1 MMGNSKK
8 IDSVAV
14 STFADH
20 EVIVPPNKLKKAVVK
35 HRGTGTD
42 VDPVSRAEQALADLA
57 SEFTQWMEME
67 CRRLDAARNHAKHSG
82 LSSKSR
88 EELFR
93 VAHDIKGQAATLGFP
108 LIAPVAESLC
118 RLIEHT
124 PEPTRIPITLIDQHV
139 DGIRA
144 IAHKNTQGDAETTAL
159 RLAHRLRQ
167 VTDEFL
173 LHENHDRREYIE
185 ELLGRPLAERGT

>member
-1 MMGNSKK
+1 MANSKK

-35 HRGTGTD
+35 HRGPGID
-42 VDPVSRAEQALADLA
+42 DPVSRAEQALADLS
-57 SEFTQWMEME
+57 SEFSQWMEIE
-67 CRRLDAARNHAKHSG
+67 CRRLDAARNQAKHSG
-82 LSSKSR
+82 LTDKNR

-93 VAHDIKGQAATLGFP
+93 AAHDIKGQAATFGFP

-124 PEPTRIPITLIDQHV
+124 PEPGRISLTLIDQHV

-167 VTDEFL
+167 VTNEFL

-185 ELLGRPLAERGT
+185 ELLGPPVVECGT

>member
-1 MMGNSKK
+1 MANSKK

-35 HRGTGTD
+35 HRGPGID
-42 VDPVSRAEQALADLA
+42 DPVSRAEQALADLS
-57 SEFTQWMEME
+57 SEFSQWMEIE
-67 CRRLDAARNHAKHSG
+67 CRRLDAARNQAKHSG
-82 LSSKSR
+82 LTDKNR

-93 VAHDIKGQAATLGFP
+93 AAHDIKGQAATFGFP

-124 PEPTRIPITLIDQHV
+124 PEPGRIPLTLIDQHV

-167 VTDEFL
+167 VTNEFL

-185 ELLGRPLAERGT
+185 ELLGSPLADRRT

>member
-1 MMGNSKK
+1 MANSKK

-35 HRGTGTD
+35 HRGPGID
-42 VDPVSRAEQALADLA
+42 DPVSRAEQALADLS
-57 SEFTQWMEME
+57 SEFSQWMEIE
-67 CRRLDAARNHAKHSG
+67 CRRLDAARNQAKHSG
-82 LSSKSR
+82 LTDKNR

-93 VAHDIKGQAATLGFP
+93 AAHDIKGQAATFGFP

-124 PEPTRIPITLIDQHV
+124 PEPARIPLMLIDQHV

-167 VTDEFL
+167 VTNEFL

-185 ELLGRPLAERGT
+185 ELLGSPLADRRT

>member
-1 MMGNSKK
+1 MANSKK

-35 HRGTGTD
+35 HRGPSID
-42 VDPVSRAEQALADLA
+42 DPVSRAEQALADLS
-57 SEFTQWMEME
+57 SEFSQWMEIE
-67 CRRLDAARNHAKHSG
+67 CRRLDAARNQAKHSG
-82 LSSKSR
+82 LTDKNR

-93 VAHDIKGQAATLGFP
+93 AAHDIKGQAATFGFP

-124 PEPTRIPITLIDQHV
+124 PEPARIPLTLIDQHV

-167 VTDEFL
+167 VTNEFL

-185 ELLGRPLAERGT
+185 ELLGSPLADRRT

>member
-1 MMGNSKK
+1 MANSKK

-35 HRGTGTD
+35 HRGPGID
-42 VDPVSRAEQALADLA
+42 DPVSRAEQALADLS
-57 SEFTQWMEME
+57 SEFSQWMEIE
-67 CRRLDAARNHAKHSG
+67 CRRLDAARNQAKHSG
-82 LSSKSR
+82 LTDKNR

-93 VAHDIKGQAATLGFP
+93 AAHDIKGQAATFGFP

-124 PEPTRIPITLIDQHV
+124 PEPGRIPLTLIDQHV

-167 VTDEFL
+167 VTNEFL

-185 ELLGRPLAERGT
+185 ELLGPPVVECGS

>member
-1 MMGNSKK
+1 MANSKK

-35 HRGTGTD
+35 HRGPGID
-42 VDPVSRAEQALADLA
+42 DPVSRAEQALADLS
-57 SEFTQWMEME
+57 SEFSQWMEIE
-67 CRRLDAARNHAKHSG
+67 CRRLDAARNQAKHSG
-82 LSSKSR
+82 LTDKNR

-93 VAHDIKGQAATLGFP
+93 AAHDIKGQAATFGFP

-124 PEPTRIPITLIDQHV
+124 PEPARIPLMLIDQHV

-167 VTDEFL
+167 VTNEFL

-185 ELLGRPLAERGT
+185 ELLGPPVVECGT

>member
-1 MMGNSKK
+1 MANSKK

-35 HRGTGTD
+35 HRGPSID
-42 VDPVSRAEQALADLA
+42 DPVSRAEQALADLS
-57 SEFTQWMEME
+57 SEFSQWMEIE
-67 CRRLDAARNHAKHSG
+67 CRRLDAARNQAKHSG
-82 LSSKSR
+82 LTDKNR

-93 VAHDIKGQAATLGFP
+93 AAHDIKGQAATFGFP

-124 PEPTRIPITLIDQHV
+124 PEPARIPLMLIDQHV

-167 VTDEFL
+167 VTNEFL

-185 ELLGRPLAERGT
+185 ELLGPPVVECGT

>member
-1 MMGNSKK
+1 MANSKK

-14 STFADH
+14 PTFADH

-35 HRGTGTD
+35 HRGPSID
-42 VDPVSRAEQALADLA
+42 DPVSRAEQALADLS
-57 SEFTQWMEME
+57 SEFSQWMEIE
-67 CRRLDAARNHAKHSG
+67 CRRLDAARNQAKHSG
-82 LSSKSR
+82 LTDKNR

-93 VAHDIKGQAATLGFP
+93 AAHDIKGQAATFGFP

-124 PEPTRIPITLIDQHV
+124 PEPARIPLMLIDQHV

-167 VTDEFL
+167 VTNEFL

-185 ELLGRPLAERGT
+185 ELLGAPLADRRT

>member
-1 MMGNSKK
+1 MANSKK

-35 HRGTGTD
+35 HRGPGID
-42 VDPVSRAEQALADLA
+42 DPVSRAEQALADLS
-57 SEFTQWMEME
+57 SEFSQWMEIE
-67 CRRLDAARNHAKHSG
+67 CRRLDAARNQAKHSG
-82 LSSKSR
+82 LTDKNR

-93 VAHDIKGQAATLGFP
+93 AAHDIKGQAATFGFP

-124 PEPTRIPITLIDQHV
+124 PEPARIPLMLIDQHV

-144 IAHKNTQGDAETTAL
+144 IAHKNTQGDAEITAL

-167 VTDEFL
+167 VTNEFL

-185 ELLGRPLAERGT
+185 ELLGPPVVECGT

>member
-1 MMGNSKK
+1 MANSKK

-35 HRGTGTD
+35 HRGPGID
-42 VDPVSRAEQALADLA
+42 DPVSRAEQALADLS
-57 SEFTQWMEME
+57 SEFSQWMEIE
-67 CRRLDAARNHAKHSG
+67 CRRLDAARNQAKHSG
-82 LSSKSR
+82 LTDKNR

-93 VAHDIKGQAATLGFP
+93 AAHDIKGQAATFGFP

-124 PEPTRIPITLIDQHV
+124 PEPARIPLTLIDQHV

-167 VTDEFL
+167 VTNEFL

-185 ELLGRPLAERGT
+185 ELLGPPVVECGT

>member
-1 MMGNSKK
+1 MANSKK

-35 HRGTGTD
+35 HRGPGID
-42 VDPVSRAEQALADLA
+42 DPVSRAEQALADLS
-57 SEFTQWMEME
+57 SEFSQWMEIE
-67 CRRLDAARNHAKHSG
+67 CRRLDAARNQAKHSG
-82 LSSKSR
+82 LTSKNR

-93 VAHDIKGQAATLGFP
+93 AAHDIKGQAATFGFP

-124 PEPTRIPITLIDQHV
+124 PEPSRIPLTLIDQHV

-167 VTDEFL
+167 VTNEFL

-185 ELLGRPLAERGT
+185 ELLAPPVVERGT

>member
-1 MMGNSKK
+1 MMANSKK

-35 HRGTGTD
+35 HRGPGID
-42 VDPVSRAEQALADLA
+42 DPVSRAEQALADLS
-57 SEFTQWMEME
+57 SEFSQWMEIE
-67 CRRLDAARNHAKHSG
+67 CRRLDAARNQAKHSG
-82 LSSKSR
+82 LTSKNR

-93 VAHDIKGQAATLGFP
+93 AAHDIKGQAATFGFP

-124 PEPTRIPITLIDQHV
+124 PEPTRIPLTLIDQHV

-167 VTDEFL
+167 VTNEFL

-185 ELLGRPLAERGT
+185 ELLGPPGVERGT

>member
-1 MMGNSKK
+1 MANSKK
-8 IDSVAV
+8 IDNVAV

-35 HRGTGTD
+35 PQRHD
-42 VDPVSRAEQALADLA
+42 VDPVARAEQALAELS

-67 CRRLDAARNHAKHSG
+67 CRRLDVARNHARSSG
-82 LSSKSR
+82 LSSKSC
-88 EELFR
+88 EDLFR
-93 VAHDIKGQAATLGFP
+93 AAHDIKGQAATLGYP

-124 PEPTRIPITLIDQHV
+124 PEATRIPLTLIDQHV

-144 IAHKNTQGDAETTAL
+144 IAHKNTQGDAEMTAI

-173 LHENHDRREYIE
+173 LHENQDRREYIE
-185 ELLGRPLAERGT
+185 ELLGPPLVERGT

>member
-1 MMGNSKK
+1 MANSKK

-35 HRGTGTD
+35 HRGPGID
-42 VDPVSRAEQALADLA
+42 DPVSRAEQALADLS
-57 SEFTQWMEME
+57 SEFSQWMEIE
-67 CRRLDAARNHAKHSG
+67 CRRLDAARNQAKHSG
-82 LSSKSR
+82 LTDKNR

-93 VAHDIKGQAATLGFP
+93 AAHDIKGQAATFGFP

-124 PEPTRIPITLIDQHV
+124 PEPARIPLMLIDQHV

-167 VTDEFL
+167 VTNEFL

-185 ELLGRPLAERGT
+185 ELLGAPLADRRT

>member
-1 MMGNSKK
+1 MMANSKK

-35 HRGTGTD
+35 HRGPGIN
-42 VDPVSRAEQALADLA
+42 DPVSRAEQALADLS
-57 SEFTQWMEME
+57 SEFSQWMEIE
-67 CRRLDAARNHAKHSG
+67 CRRLDAARNQAKHSG
-82 LSSKSR
+82 LTSKNR

-93 VAHDIKGQAATLGFP
+93 AAHDIKGQAATFGFP

-124 PEPTRIPITLIDQHV
+124 PEPSRIPLTLIDQHV

-167 VTDEFL
+167 VTNEFL

-185 ELLGRPLAERGT
+185 ELLAPPVVERGT

>member
-1 MMGNSKK
+1 MANSKK

-35 HRGTGTD
+35 HRGPGID
-42 VDPVSRAEQALADLA
+42 DPVSRAEQALADLS
-57 SEFTQWMEME
+57 SEFSQWMEIE
-67 CRRLDAARNHAKHSG
+67 CRRLDAARNQAKHSG
-82 LSSKSR
+82 LTDKNR

-93 VAHDIKGQAATLGFP
+93 AAHDIKGQAATFGFP

-124 PEPTRIPITLIDQHV
+124 PEPGRIPLTLIDQHV

-167 VTDEFL
+167 VTNEFL

-185 ELLGRPLAERGT
+185 QLLGPPVVECGT

>member
-1 MMGNSKK
+1 MMANSKK

-35 HRGTGTD
+35 YRGPGIN
-42 VDPVSRAEQALADLA
+42 DPVSRAEQALADLS
-57 SEFTQWMEME
+57 SEFSQWMEIE
-67 CRRLDAARNHAKHSG
+67 CRRLDAARNQAKHSG
-82 LSSKSR
+82 LTSKNR

-93 VAHDIKGQAATLGFP
+93 AAHDIKGQAATFGFP

-124 PEPTRIPITLIDQHV
+124 PEPSRIPLTLIDQHV

-167 VTDEFL
+167 VTNEFL

-185 ELLGRPLAERGT
+185 ELLAPPVVERGT

>member
-1 MMGNSKK
+1 MANSKK

-35 HRGTGTD
+35 HRGPGID
-42 VDPVSRAEQALADLA
+42 DPVSRAEQGLADLS
-57 SEFTQWMEME
+57 SEFSQWMEIE
-67 CRRLDAARNHAKHSG
+67 CRRLDAARNQAKHSG
-82 LSSKSR
+82 LTDKNR

-93 VAHDIKGQAATLGFP
+93 AAHDIKGQAATFGFP

-124 PEPTRIPITLIDQHV
+124 PEPARIPLTLIDQHV

-167 VTDEFL
+167 VTNEFL

-185 ELLGRPLAERGT
+185 ELLGSPLADRRT

>member
-1 MMGNSKK
+1 MVNSKK

-35 HRGTGTD
+35 HRGPGID
-42 VDPVSRAEQALADLA
+42 DPVSRAEQALADLS
-57 SEFTQWMEME
+57 SEFSQWMEIE
-67 CRRLDAARNHAKHSG
+67 CRRLDAARNQAKHSG
-82 LSSKSR
+82 LTDKNR

-93 VAHDIKGQAATLGFP
+93 AAHDIKGQAATFGFP

-124 PEPTRIPITLIDQHV
+124 PEPARIPLTLIDQHV

-167 VTDEFL
+167 VTNEFL

-185 ELLGRPLAERGT
+185 ELLGPPVVARGT

>member
-1 MMGNSKK
+1 MANLKK

-20 EVIVPPNKLKKAVVK
+20 EMIVPPNKLKKAVVK
-35 HRGTGTD
+35 HRGPGID
-42 VDPVSRAEQALADLA
+42 DPVSRAEQALADLS
-57 SEFTQWMEME
+57 SEFSQWMEIE
-67 CRRLDAARNHAKHSG
+67 CRRLDAARNRAKHSG
-82 LSSKSR
+82 LTDKNR

-93 VAHDIKGQAATLGFP
+93 AAHDIKGQAATFGFP

-124 PEPTRIPITLIDQHV
+124 PEPGRIPLTLIDQHV

-167 VTDEFL
+167 VTNEFL

-185 ELLGRPLAERGT
+185 ELLGPPVVECGT

>member
-1 MMGNSKK
+1 MANPKK

-35 HRGTGTD
+35 HRGPGID
-42 VDPVSRAEQALADLA
+42 DPVSRAEQALADLS
-57 SEFTQWMEME
+57 SEFSQWMEIE
-67 CRRLDAARNHAKHSG
+67 CRRLDAARNQAKHSG
-82 LSSKSR
+82 LTDKNR

-93 VAHDIKGQAATLGFP
+93 AAHDIKGQAATFGFP

-124 PEPTRIPITLIDQHV
+124 PEPGRIPLTLIDQHV

-167 VTDEFL
+167 VTNEFL

-185 ELLGRPLAERGT
+185 ELLGPPVVECGT

>member
-1 MMGNSKK
+1 MANSKK

-35 HRGTGTD
+35 HRGPGID
-42 VDPVSRAEQALADLA
+42 DPVSRAEQALADLS
-57 SEFTQWMEME
+57 SEFSQWMEIE
-67 CRRLDAARNHAKHSG
+67 CRRLDAARNQAKHSG
-82 LSSKSR
+82 LTSKNR

-93 VAHDIKGQAATLGFP
+93 AAHDIKGQAATFGFP

-124 PEPTRIPITLIDQHV
+124 PQPGRIPLTLIDQHV

-167 VTDEFL
+167 VTNEFL

-185 ELLGRPLAERGT
+185 ELLGPPVVECGS

>member
-1 MMGNSKK
+1 MVNSKK

-35 HRGTGTD
+35 HRGPGID
-42 VDPVSRAEQALADLA
+42 DPVSRAEQALADLS
-57 SEFTQWMEME
+57 SEFSQWMEIE
-67 CRRLDAARNHAKHSG
+67 CRRLDAARNQAKHSG
-82 LSSKSR
+82 LTDKNR

-93 VAHDIKGQAATLGFP
+93 AAHDIKGQAATFGFP

-124 PEPTRIPITLIDQHV
+124 PEPARIPLMLIDQHV

-167 VTDEFL
+167 VTNEFL

-185 ELLGRPLAERGT
+185 ELLGPPVVECGT

>member
-1 MMGNSKK
+1 MANSKK

-35 HRGTGTD
+35 HRGPGID
-42 VDPVSRAEQALADLA
+42 DPVSRAEQALADLS
-57 SEFTQWMEME
+57 SEFSQWMEIE
-67 CRRLDAARNHAKHSG
+67 CRRLDAARNQAKHSG
-82 LSSKSR
+82 LTDKNR

-93 VAHDIKGQAATLGFP
+93 AAHDIKGQAATFGFP

-124 PEPTRIPITLIDQHV
+124 PEPARIPLTLIDQHV

-144 IAHKNTQGDAETTAL
+144 IAHKNTQGDAEITAL

-167 VTDEFL
+167 VTNEFL

-185 ELLGRPLAERGT
+185 ELLGPPVVECGS

>member
-1 MMGNSKK
+1 MANLKK

-20 EVIVPPNKLKKAVVK
+20 EMIVPPNKLKKAVVK
-35 HRGTGTD
+35 HRGPSID
-42 VDPVSRAEQALADLA
+42 DPVSRAEQALADLS
-57 SEFTQWMEME
+57 SEFSQWMEIE
-67 CRRLDAARNHAKHSG
+67 CRRLDAARNQAKHSG
-82 LSSKSR
+82 LTDKNR

-93 VAHDIKGQAATLGFP
+93 AAHDIKGQAATFGFP

-124 PEPTRIPITLIDQHV
+124 PEPGRISLTLIDQHV

-167 VTDEFL
+167 VTNEFL

-185 ELLGRPLAERGT
+185 ELLGPPVVECGT

>member
-1 MMGNSKK
+1 MANSKK

-35 HRGTGTD
+35 HPGPSID
-42 VDPVSRAEQALADLA
+42 DPVSRAEQALADLS
-57 SEFTQWMEME
+57 SEFSQWMEIE
-67 CRRLDAARNHAKHSG
+67 CRRLDAARNQAKHSG
-82 LSSKSR
+82 LTDKNR

-93 VAHDIKGQAATLGFP
+93 AAHDIKGQAATFGFP

-124 PEPTRIPITLIDQHV
+124 PEPARIPLMLIDQHV

-167 VTDEFL
+167 VTNEFL

-185 ELLGRPLAERGT
+185 ELLGSPLADRRT

>member
-1 MMGNSKK
+1 MANSKK

-35 HRGTGTD
+35 HRGPSID
-42 VDPVSRAEQALADLA
+42 DPVSRAEQALADLS
-57 SEFTQWMEME
+57 SEFSQWMEIE
-67 CRRLDAARNHAKHSG
+67 CRRLDAARNQAKHSG
-82 LSSKSR
+82 LTDKNR

-93 VAHDIKGQAATLGFP
+93 AAHDIKGQAATFGFP

-124 PEPTRIPITLIDQHV
+124 PEPARIPLMLIDQHV

-167 VTDEFL
+167 VTNEFL

-185 ELLGRPLAERGT
+185 ELLGSPLADRRT

>member
-1 MMGNSKK
+1 LSDGPKESMMGNSKK

-35 HRGTGTD
+35 KTGTD
-42 VDPVSRAEQALADLA
+42 VDPVSRAEQALADLS
-57 SEFTQWMEME
+57 SEFTQGMEME
-67 CRRLDAARNHAKHSG
+67 RRRLDAARNQAKHSG

-93 VAHDIKGQAATLGFP
+93 AAHDIKGQAATLGFP

-124 PEPTRIPITLIDQHV
+124 PEPTRIPLTLSISMSMAYV
-139 DGIRA
+139 PSRI
-144 IAHKNTQGDAETTAL
+144 KTPKEMP
-159 RLAHRLRQ
+159 RQ
-167 VTDEFL
+167 QPGSLTDY
-173 LHENHDRREYIE
+173 DR
-185 ELLGRPLAERGT
+185 

>member
-1 MMGNSKK
+1 MMANSKK

-35 HRGTGTD
+35 HRGPGID
-42 VDPVSRAEQALADLA
+42 DPVSRAEQALADLS
-57 SEFTQWMEME
+57 SEFSQWMEIE
-67 CRRLDAARNHAKHSG
+67 CRRLDAARNQAKHSG
-82 LSSKSR
+82 LTSKNR

-93 VAHDIKGQAATLGFP
+93 AAHDIKGQAATFGFP

-124 PEPTRIPITLIDQHV
+124 PEPSRIPLTLIDQHV

-167 VTDEFL
+167 VTNEFL

-185 ELLGRPLAERGT
+185 ELLAPPVVERGT

>member
-35 HRGTGTD
+35 NRAPGTD
-42 VDPVSRAEQALADLA
+42 VDPVSRAEQALADLS

-67 CRRLDAARNHAKHSG
+67 CRRLDAARNQAKQSG

-93 VAHDIKGQAATLGFP
+93 AAHDIKGQAATLGFP

-124 PEPTRIPITLIDQHV
+124 PEPTRIPLTLIDQHV

-144 IAHKNTQGDAETTAL
+144 IAHKNTQGDAETTAI

-173 LHENHDRREYIE
+173 RHENQDRREYIE
-185 ELLGRPLAERGT
+185 ELLGPPPAERGT

>member
-1 MMGNSKK
+1 MANSKK
-8 IDSVAV
+8 IDNVAV

-35 HRGTGTD
+35 QPRGAGID
-42 VDPVSRAEQALADLA
+42 SDPVARAEQALADLS
-57 SEFTQWMEME
+57 SEFAQWMEME
-67 CRRLDAARNHAKHSG
+67 CRRLDAARNQARNSG
-82 LSSKSR
+82 LSSKSC

-93 VAHDIKGQAATLGFP
+93 AAHDIKGQAATLGFP

-124 PEPTRIPITLIDQHV
+124 PEPARIPLTLIDQHV

-144 IAHKNTQGDAETTAL
+144 IAHKNTQGNAERTAI
-159 RLAHRLRQ
+159 RLADRLRQ

-173 LHENHDRREYIE
+173 LHENQHRREYIE
-185 ELLGRPLAERGT
+185 DLLGPPLAERGT

>member
-1 MMGNSKK
+1 MANSKK

-35 HRGTGTD
+35 HRGPGID
-42 VDPVSRAEQALADLA
+42 DPVSRAEQALADLS
-57 SEFTQWMEME
+57 SEFSQWMEIE
-67 CRRLDAARNHAKHSG
+67 CRRLDAARNQAKHSG
-82 LSSKSR
+82 LTSKNR

-93 VAHDIKGQAATLGFP
+93 AAHDIKGQAATFGFP

-124 PEPTRIPITLIDQHV
+124 PEPTRIPLTLIDQHV

-167 VTDEFL
+167 VTNEFL

-185 ELLGRPLAERGT
+185 ELLGPAVVERGT

>member
-1 MMGNSKK
+1 MANSKK

-35 HRGTGTD
+35 HRGPGID
-42 VDPVSRAEQALADLA
+42 DPVSRAEQALADLS
-57 SEFTQWMEME
+57 SEFSQWMEIE
-67 CRRLDAARNHAKHSG
+67 CRRLDAARNQAKHSG
-82 LSSKSR
+82 LTDKNR

-93 VAHDIKGQAATLGFP
+93 AAHDIKGQAATFGFP

-124 PEPTRIPITLIDQHV
+124 PEPGRIPLTLIDQHV

-167 VTDEFL
+167 VTNEFL

-185 ELLGRPLAERGT
+185 ELLGPPVVECGT

>member
-1 MMGNSKK
+1 MANSKK

-35 HRGTGTD
+35 HRGPGID
-42 VDPVSRAEQALADLA
+42 DPVSRAEQALADLS
-57 SEFTQWMEME
+57 SEFSQWMEIE
-67 CRRLDAARNHAKHSG
+67 CRRLDAARNQAKHSG
-82 LSSKSR
+82 LTDKNR

-93 VAHDIKGQAATLGFP
+93 AAHDIKGQAATFGFP

-124 PEPTRIPITLIDQHV
+124 PEPGRIPLTLIDQHV

-185 ELLGRPLAERGT
+185 ELLGPPVVECGT

>member
-1 MMGNSKK
+1 MMANSKK

-35 HRGTGTD
+35 HRGPGID
-42 VDPVSRAEQALADLA
+42 DPVSRAEQALADLS
-57 SEFTQWMEME
+57 SEFSQWMEIE
-67 CRRLDAARNHAKHSG
+67 CRRLDAARNQAKHSG
-82 LSSKSR
+82 LTSKNR

-93 VAHDIKGQAATLGFP
+93 AAHDIKGQAATFGFP

-124 PEPTRIPITLIDQHV
+124 PEPTRIPLTLIDQHV

-159 RLAHRLRQ
+159 RLAHWLRQ
-167 VTDEFL
+167 VTNEFL

-185 ELLGRPLAERGT
+185 ELLGPPVVERGT

>member
-1 MMGNSKK
+1 MANSKK

-35 HRGTGTD
+35 HRGPGID
-42 VDPVSRAEQALADLA
+42 DPVSRAEQALADLS
-57 SEFTQWMEME
+57 SEFSQWMEIE
-67 CRRLDAARNHAKHSG
+67 CRRLDAARNQAKHSG
-82 LSSKSR
+82 LTDKNR

-93 VAHDIKGQAATLGFP
+93 AAHDIKGQAATFGFP
-108 LIAPVAESLC
+108 LLAPVAESLC

-124 PEPTRIPITLIDQHV
+124 PEPGRIPLTLIDQHV

-167 VTDEFL
+167 VTNEFL

-185 ELLGRPLAERGT
+185 ELLGPPVVECGT

>member
-1 MMGNSKK
+1 MANSKK

-35 HRGTGTD
+35 HRGPGID
-42 VDPVSRAEQALADLA
+42 DPVSRAEQALADLS
-57 SEFTQWMEME
+57 SEFSQWMEIE
-67 CRRLDAARNHAKHSG
+67 CRRLDAARNQAKHSG
-82 LSSKSR
+82 LTDKNR

-93 VAHDIKGQAATLGFP
+93 AAHDIKGQAATFGFP

-124 PEPTRIPITLIDQHV
+124 PEPGRLPLTLIDQHV

-167 VTDEFL
+167 VTNEFL

-185 ELLGRPLAERGT
+185 ELLGPPVVECGS

>member
-1 MMGNSKK
+1 MANLKK

-35 HRGTGTD
+35 HRGPGID
-42 VDPVSRAEQALADLA
+42 DPVSRAEQALADLS
-57 SEFTQWMEME
+57 SEFSQWMEIE
-67 CRRLDAARNHAKHSG
+67 CRRLDAARNQAKHSG
-82 LSSKSR
+82 LTDKNR

-93 VAHDIKGQAATLGFP
+93 AAHDIKGQAATFGFP

-124 PEPTRIPITLIDQHV
+124 PEPGRIPLTLIDQHV

-167 VTDEFL
+167 VTNEFL

-185 ELLGRPLAERGT
+185 ELLGPPVVECGS

>member
-1 MMGNSKK
+1 MANSKK

-35 HRGTGTD
+35 HRGPSID
-42 VDPVSRAEQALADLA
+42 DPVSRAEQALADLS
-57 SEFTQWMEME
+57 SEFSQWMEIE
-67 CRRLDAARNHAKHSG
+67 CRRLDAARNQAKHSG
-82 LSSKSR
+82 LTDKNR

-93 VAHDIKGQAATLGFP
+93 AAHDIKGQAATFGFP

-124 PEPTRIPITLIDQHV
+124 PEPGRIPLTLIDQHV

-167 VTDEFL
+167 VTNEFL

-185 ELLGRPLAERGT
+185 ELLGSPLADRRT